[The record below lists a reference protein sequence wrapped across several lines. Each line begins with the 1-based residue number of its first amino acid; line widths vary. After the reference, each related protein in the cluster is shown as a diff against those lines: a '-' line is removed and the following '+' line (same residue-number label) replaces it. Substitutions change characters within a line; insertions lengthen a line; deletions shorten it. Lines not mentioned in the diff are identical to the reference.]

1 MATRSHTADYLCSPN
16 DEIRRTKLPSKEQ
29 VLSFFL
35 HLHLNNKK
43 TVRHSATIVV
53 NCVTN
58 FWDQAKIPIIRKD
71 TVVSKVEKLYKHYQS
86 IKRGKSRRFASQK
99 QKESEF
105 VAELPNL
112 FNIASINAPAVMENQ
127 ENREFLLAQREP
139 GCRGTMGAAD
149 HKLAAMQKRSQK
161 RQLLQEERKSQWEQ
175 EAIATSSTVALDS
188 SSSGD
193 DRESE
198 DDESAT
204 SRREAGFPKRRRAT
218 KNVVTPQLSMALDRT
233 KVTDRSAPYVLTET
247 VRSIGQDPKEYNI
260 NRTSIQHLRNLH
272 WKSLAGTLKADFLGD
287 CPFVVHWDGK
297 LLWDLTTKEHV
308 DRLPV
313 IVTGNGVSQ
322 LLKVAKL
329 SNGTG
334 LQQAKAVVEALDDWD
349 LKQKVVAMSFDT
361 TSSNTGRKQG
371 ACVMIEQELETDL
384 LHLACRHHILELLVQ
399 TAFTTLMGSTAGP
412 EVLMFKRFQSQ
423 WEFLDKNNFTTI
435 ATTELTETV
444 VNPDVIT
451 WAEKSLKERK
461 DLRDD
466 YREFIEL
473 SLFLWE

>member
-16 DEIRRTKLPSKEQ
+16 DEIRGTKLPSKGQ

-43 TVRHSATIVV
+43 TVRDSATIVV

-86 IKRGKSRRFASQK
+86 IKKGKSRRSALQK

-112 FNIASINAPAVMENQ
+112 FDIASINALAVMENQ
-127 ENREFLLAQREP
+127 EDREFLLAQCEP
-139 GCRGTMGAAD
+139 GRRGTMGAAD
-149 HKLAAMQKRSQK
+149 HKLAAMQKCSQK
-161 RQLLQEERKSQWEQ
+161 RQLLQEERKSRWEQ

-204 SRREAGFPKRRRAT
+204 SCGEAGFPKCRRAT
-218 KNVVTPQLSMALDRT
+218 KNVVTPQLSMALDWT
-233 KVTDRSAPYVLTET
+233 KVTDRSAAYVLTET
-247 VRSIGQDPKEYNI
+247 VHSIGQDPKEYNI
-260 NRTSIQHLRNLH
+260 NRTSIQRLCNLH
-272 WKSLAGTLKADFLGD
+272 QKSLAGTLKADFQAD
-287 CPFVVHWDGK
+287 CPLVVHWDGK
-297 LLWDLTTKEHV
+297 LLRDLTTKEHV

-313 IVTGNGVSQ
+313 IVTGNGVLQ

-329 SNGTG
+329 PNVTG

-361 TSSNTGRKQG
+361 TSSNTGRQQG

-399 TAFTTLMGSTAGP
+399 TAFTTIMGSTAGP
-412 EVLMFKRFQSQ
+412 EVFMFKRFQSQ

-435 ATTELTETV
+435 STTELAETV
-444 VNPDVIT
+444 VNPDAVT
-451 WAEKSLKERK
+451 
-461 DLRDD
+461 
-466 YREFIEL
+466 
-473 SLFLWE
+473 